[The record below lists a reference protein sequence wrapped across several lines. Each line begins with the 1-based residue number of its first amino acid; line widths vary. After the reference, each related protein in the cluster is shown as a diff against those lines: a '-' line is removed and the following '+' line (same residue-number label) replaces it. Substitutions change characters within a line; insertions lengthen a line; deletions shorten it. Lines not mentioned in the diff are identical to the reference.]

1 MERCKTNTSLSKEN
15 KEILN
20 HVPEEK
26 RSMAKE
32 IMKRLVFMKSV
43 LNDLEHEIREHGV
56 VDDFQNGKQH
66 FLKESPAVKSYNQT
80 IQRYGNLYKQ
90 LENMLPKE
98 DKNAAS
104 EALMNFI
111 EQE

>member
-1 MERCKTNTSLSKEN
+1 MERCSTHRTLKKEYRD
-15 KEILN
+15 ILKN
-20 HVPEEK
+20 VPEEK
-26 RSMAKE
+26 QSMAKE
-32 IMKRLVFMKSV
+32 IMQRLIFMKSV
-43 LNDLEHEIREHGV
+43 LNKLEQEIQEHGV

-98 DKNAAS
+98 EKNVAS

-111 EQE
+111 TQK

>member
-1 MERCKTNTSLSKEN
+1 MDRCKTNKALSKEY
-15 KEILN
+15 KEFLKNI
-20 HVPEEK
+20 PEEK
-26 RSMAKE
+26 RSMAEE
-32 IMKRLVFMKSV
+32 IMKRLIFMKSV
-43 LNDLEHEIREHGV
+43 LNNLEQEIQEHGV
-56 VDDFQNGKQH
+56 IDDFQNGKQH

-98 DKNAAS
+98 EKNAAS

>member
-1 MERCKTNTSLSKEN
+1 MERCKTNRVLSKEQ
-15 KEILN
+15 KAILN

-26 RSMAKE
+26 RGMAKE
-32 IMKRLVFMKSV
+32 IMKRLLFMKGV
-43 LNDLEHEIREHGV
+43 LNNLEQEIQEHGV
-56 VDDFQNGKQH
+56 IDDFQNGKQH

-98 DKNAAS
+98 EKNAAS